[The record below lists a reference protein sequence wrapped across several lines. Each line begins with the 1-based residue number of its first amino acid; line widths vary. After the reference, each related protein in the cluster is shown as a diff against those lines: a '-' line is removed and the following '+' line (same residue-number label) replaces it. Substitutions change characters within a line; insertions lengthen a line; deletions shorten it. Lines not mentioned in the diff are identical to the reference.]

1 MKVIHYEDKESWL
14 YDRRSRITGSKLKDI
29 VVKRGTG
36 RKIGFYQLIAD
47 RLGIPADDENAMER
61 GNRLE
66 SEAVTVFEK
75 ETGKEVDSSLQ
86 MWVRD
91 DNDSIAYSPDGVIS
105 KKEALEI
112 KCLGSARHIEALLTQ
127 QIPDEYEFQKLQAF
141 IVNDALKTLYFA
153 FYDPRLIAKPFFY
166 IIVEREALK
175 EQIDEYLE
183 YERNVL
189 VEIEKIV
196 KGLTF

>member
-1 MKVIHYEDKESWL
+1 MNVIHYEDKESWL

-91 DNDSIAYSPDGVIS
+91 DNDSIAYSPDGVIA

-112 KCLGSARHIEALLTQ
+112 KCLGSARHIEALITELV
-127 QIPDEYEFQKLQAF
+127 PDEYEFQKLQAF
-141 IVNDALKTLYFA
+141 IVNDKLETLYFG

-166 IIVEREALK
+166 LTVKRSEVQ
-175 EQIDEYLE
+175 EQVDEYLG
-183 YERNVL
+183 YQKNIL
-189 VEIEKIV
+189 IDVEKYV
-196 KGLTF
+196 KEFTF

>member
-91 DNDSIAYSPDGVIS
+91 DNDSIAYSPDGVIG

-112 KCLGSARHIEALLTQ
+112 KCLGSARHIEALITELV
-127 QIPDEYEFQKLQAF
+127 PDEYEFQKLQAF
-141 IVNDALKTLYFA
+141 IVNDKLETLYFG

-166 IIVEREALK
+166 LTVKRSEVQ
-175 EQIDEYLE
+175 EQVDEYLG
-183 YERNVL
+183 YQKNIL
-189 VEIEKIV
+189 IDVEKYV
-196 KGLTF
+196 KEFTF